1 MSEEQ
6 EKQSTPINQ
15 KKRTAMLRYM
25 AIMFAVAFAL
35 VMLSYLIQ
43 TRNSQTTISQ
53 LNATS
58 ASALQ
63 NAEELQAENRTLI
76 EENHALRIE
85 LNDAQAV
92 AQEYQESAEVSRQNA
107 RMEGLEE
114 GRKEAREE
122 TQRAYDLLLKAM
134 TTEDNGE
141 LLKELEAQKGNLSES
156 ALSEYEAL
164 E

>member
-6 EKQSTPINQ
+6 EKQPMPINQ

-35 VMLSYLIQ
+35 VLLSYLIQ
-43 TRNSQTTISQ
+43 LRNSQTTISQ
-53 LNATS
+53 LNARS
-58 ASALQ
+58 ASAMQ
-63 NAEELQAENRTLI
+63 NAEQLQAENRNLI
-76 EENHALRIE
+76 EENNALRIE
-85 LNDAQAV
+85 LNDAQAA
-92 AQEYQESAEVSRQNA
+92 AQEYQESAEASRQAA

-114 GRKEAREE
+114 GRKEAQEE

-134 TTEDNGE
+134 ATGNNAEI
-141 LLKELEAQKGNLSES
+141 LKELESQKENLSES
-156 ALSEYEAL
+156 ALSAYAAL